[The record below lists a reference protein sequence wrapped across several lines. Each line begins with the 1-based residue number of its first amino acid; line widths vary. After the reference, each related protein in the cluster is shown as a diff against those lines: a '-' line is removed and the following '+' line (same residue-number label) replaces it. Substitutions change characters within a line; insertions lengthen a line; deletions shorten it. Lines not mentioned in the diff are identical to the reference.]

1 MLGEHLELAVGVFVA
16 AALVVSTLL
25 LLILFKLNRLVQG
38 VTDLNI
44 KIGRIGI
51 RQITSAVHYEDGTMK
66 VSTDTTPEVN
76 EIIRLLRD
84 IHDTSKLR

>member
-1 MLGEHLELAVGVFVA
+1 MTSLHMEFALAVFVVMMGMLG
-16 AALVVSTLL
+16 SLL
-25 LLILFKLNRLVQG
+25 LAILFKLTRLVQG
-38 VTDLNI
+38 VNDLNI
-44 KIGRIGI
+44 KIGRVGI

-84 IHDTSKLR
+84 IHDQSKLR

>member
-1 MLGEHLELAVGVFVA
+1 MGEHQELALAILVA
-16 AALVVSTLL
+16 AAMVVSTLL
-25 LLILFKLNRLVQG
+25 LLILFKLSRLVQG
-38 VTDLNI
+38 VSDLNI

-84 IHDTSKLR
+84 IQDTSKLR